1 MYPVPSPNGSTIIIY
16 GHEHGLRILWRG
28 GRPFRSEN
36 KESKKETEKPKVNGA
51 DKNTIIII
59 DSDDEDPPPNGA
71 ITSHGPPTFE
81 DEEGQYDAS
90 EPYLP
95 ILQHLDLPLGG
106 DVLHIAFPHV
116 PSESARDM
124 AASVPPILLQK
135 ILVACT
141 CFDNSIR
148 LITLPLVP
156 PSPASK
162 LYTDLRSNLAFAG
175 NGKGP
180 HGAQILTLSGTA
192 GHQTIPS
199 GVSITYTSMNAGIA
213 EDEDLEVAKDDGD
226 KPQSPSRIRRRSPSK
241 NTSKAARSLG
251 GPDWGLLLASHSP
264 EISGTLLLY
273 RIPISKS
280 GSGSDSDYTLSS
292 DNLIPFQ
299 IQYLSSPA
307 TSIAFNPSLYPSM
320 RHSQLLL
327 ASAEGTVKIYD
338 CSPPNS
344 LRGNNPGSWLIS
356 LHSPSDNHSSGIPS
370 RKRIVNATWVLGG
383 KGIMVLLADGEW
395 GIWDLEGTMSEATTG
410 SKRRGNTT
418 SGVPTTFALSGW
430 LGSTASSVPKSSHSK
445 VETKSKL
452 APMTPGTRRLREE
465 VLFTGPPTNE
475 TYHLKGGISV
485 TKFEDPKRE
494 NTASEALTLWHGT
507 KVLTIPDLH
516 SYWVTQVAGKC
527 TLFGANSQVRST
539 KIHDLNLG
547 GELARSVDQLPPTAT
562 NRTSPSHRDLVISAE
577 HRLVFLTAQL
587 QEPEPEDGMPSPAR
601 AEKPDS
607 TDQKLLARG
616 ELDVGGMERI
626 LAGMTHG
633 KGSGNGAIGDFPHGA
648 RGKRKVLFADSR

>member
-1 MYPVPSPNGSTIIIY
+1 M
-16 GHEHGLRILWRG
+16 ER
-28 GRPFRSEN
+28 
-36 KESKKETEKPKVNGA
+36 PKVNGA

-81 DEEGQYDAS
+81 DEEEEYDAS
-90 EPYLP
+90 DPYLP

-106 DVLHIAFPHV
+106 DVLNIAFPYV

-124 AASVPPILLQK
+124 AASLPPILLQK
-135 ILVACT
+135 IVVAAT
-141 CFDNSIR
+141 CFDNSVR

-162 LYTDLRSNLAFAG
+162 LHIDLRSNLVFAG

-180 HGAQILTLSGTA
+180 HGTQILTLSGNA

-199 GVSITYTSMNAGIA
+199 DVSITYTSMDVGRE
-213 EDEDLEVAKDDGD
+213 EDEDLNVGKDGGD
-226 KPQSPSRIRRRSPSK
+226 KPQSPSRTRRRSPSK
-241 NTSKAARSLG
+241 NIPKAERSLG
-251 GPDWGLLLASHSP
+251 GPDWGFLLASHSP
-264 EISGTLLLY
+264 EISGMLLLY
-273 RIPISKS
+273 RIPIIKS

-292 DNLIPFQ
+292 DNLTPFQ
-299 IQYLSSPA
+299 IQYLPSPA
-307 TSIAFNPSLYPSM
+307 IGITFNPSLYPST

-327 ASAEGTVKIYD
+327 ACAEGTVKIYD
-338 CSPPNS
+338 CVLPHS
-344 LRGNNPGSWLIS
+344 LRGNNTCSWLMS
-356 LHSPSDNHSSGIPS
+356 LHSPADNHSSTPS
-370 RKRIVNATWVLGG
+370 RKRIVNAAWVLGG

-410 SKRRGNTT
+410 SKRRGSGT

-430 LGSTASSVPKSSHSK
+430 LGSTASSAPKSSNSK

-452 APMTPGTRRLREE
+452 APMTPGTRRVREE
-465 VLFTGPPTNE
+465 VLFAGPPTNE

-485 TKFEDPKRE
+485 TKFDDPKRE
-494 NTASEALTLWHGT
+494 NTASEAVTLWHGT
-507 KVLTIPDLH
+507 KVLTIPNLH
-516 SYWVTQVAGKC
+516 SYWGIQVAGKG
-527 TLFGANSQVRST
+527 TLFGRDSQAPST

-547 GELARSVDQLPPTAT
+547 GELASSVDQLPPTAT

-577 HRLVFLTAQL
+577 HRLVFLTAPL

-607 TDQKLLARG
+607 TDQQLLARG

-633 KGSGNGAIGDFPHGA
+633 RGNGNGAIGDFPHGA
-648 RGKRKVLFADSR
+648 RGKRKVLFADLSS